1 MSLAVSILRDLLA
14 GRAGVDAIALL
25 SMSAAL
31 ALGETLAAVTVAVM
45 YAGGGV
51 IEDLAVGRTE
61 RDLRASIDRAPRSA
75 HRRVADAIEDI
86 AIENVAVG
94 DILLVRAGEGVP
106 VDGRI
111 IGPSALLDES
121 AVTGEPLPVA
131 RRSGEA
137 ASSGT
142 VNAGE
147 TFEMQ
152 AAAAPGDS
160 TYAGVVG
167 LVTTAQTA
175 KSPFIR
181 MADRYALLLLP
192 VTLLAAGV
200 AIVAEHGHIDEAEV
214 AIGLGRRHLRG
225 GERRRAGRAAEEG
238 RRSGRG
244 SGAAP
249 YCGRVQK
256 GKAVTVVAFD
266 ILKFAEKLEAG
277 GFTHAQAKAAA
288 EAFAEAT
295 SQELASKSDLREL
308 ELRMTVELGGLIVAA
323 TGVILAAIRYLP
335 AGAGH

>member
-160 TYAGVVG
+160 TYAGIVG
-167 LVTTAQTA
+167 LVTTAQIA

-200 AIVAEHGHIDEAEV
+200 ACSC
-214 AIGLGRRHLRG
+214 RT
-225 GERRRAGRAAEEG
+225 
-238 RRSGRG
+238 RS
-244 SGAAP
+244 
-249 YCGRVQK
+249 
-256 GKAVTVVAFD
+256 
-266 ILKFAEKLEAG
+266 
-277 GFTHAQAKAAA
+277 H
-288 EAFAEAT
+288 
-295 SQELASKSDLREL
+295 
-308 ELRMTVELGGLIVAA
+308 
-323 TGVILAAIRYLP
+323 
-335 AGAGH
+335 